1 MNINVRPQA
10 TLWRQLAIIN
20 QLDSAHA
27 TLEKFEIAAL
37 FVQLGLPKSREE
49 SFISTIIPTVHTN
62 MSWEGCLICTVRLTV
77 HTNMSWE
84 ESFISTVRPT
94 VHTNLSWEESSLETL
109 FKLKEFEN
117 TGFSFSRGRQPFWIR
132 GFAKTMASR

>member
-1 MNINVRPQA
+1 MY
-10 TLWRQLAIIN
+10 
-20 QLDSAHA
+20 
-27 TLEKFEIAAL
+27 IAAL

-49 SFISTIIPTVHTN
+49 SFISTIIP
-62 MSWEGCLICTVRLTV
+62 TV

-117 TGFSFSRGRQPFWIR
+117 TGFSFSRERQPFWIL